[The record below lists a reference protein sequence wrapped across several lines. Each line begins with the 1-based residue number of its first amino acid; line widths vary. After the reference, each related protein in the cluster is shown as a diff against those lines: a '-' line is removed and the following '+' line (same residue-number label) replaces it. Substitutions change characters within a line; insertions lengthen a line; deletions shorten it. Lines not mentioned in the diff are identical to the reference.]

1 MSIIQKIRDKAA
13 VLLTVMISIS
23 LIGFLVQDAFIGK
36 SGNMFGGQPT
46 EAGIIAGK
54 KIDLVEFNQ
63 KVNQMEQGYRAQGM
77 QPGEMITQNII
88 EAVWNNYIQETVL
101 KGETEKL
108 GLVVTQKEVGAVLFS
123 NDAPQEFKQMFLDK
137 NTGAYDVNAART
149 WFTNLKK
156 SAKPEDVTGVVDQLI
171 KPIQVGLLAEKYN
184 SLFTQGSYV
193 PKWMIEKSAAEANGI
208 SSIKYLA
215 IPYGAIPDSAASV
228 SDKEIADYINEHKD
242 EFKQEHVKSIAY
254 VSFDANPTNQDTQA
268 VYNKLAS
275 LKAEFEQASDN
286 KAFVTRNTSSVPYF
300 DGFVQKSKMQMVS
313 KDVIISMP
321 VGSVVGPY
329 IDGGSYV
336 LAKKIDK
343 KTMPDSVRFRHILIG
358 LVDPQTGKQKR
369 ADSSAQKT
377 ADSILAV
384 IRSGGNF
391 GSLAAALSDDQGSKA
406 TGGEYNFSSLEMGNL
421 PKEFSDFIFNKP
433 QGTLGIVK
441 TTLGYQVTEVLSQK
455 NFEEAYKVAY
465 LSKPIVASIE
475 TDATASGAA
484 TQFAASS
491 RDPKSFGET
500 AQKMKV
506 TKQAADNIKE
516 LDFNAGQLSSRALVK
531 WAFDNKVG
539 SVSEPFD
546 LKNQYVVAMVT
557 SELNEGVQPVAAARI
572 IVEPILKNK
581 KKAVLIARKAG
592 AETNLEKLSTITG
605 GTIGQADTVRF
616 FDPFV
621 PNLGPESKVIGAA
634 FNKNN
639 IAKTSQ
645 VIDGQNGIYFIS
657 VNSITS
663 LPSASLDVANQKKTI
678 ESQMKQYAAYST
690 FESLKKATKIV
701 DKRSAA
707 GY

>member
-36 SGNMFGGQPT
+36 SGNMFGGQPS
-46 EAGIIAGK
+46 EAGLINGK
-54 KIDLVEFNQ
+54 KVDLMEFNQ

-88 EAVWNNYIQETVL
+88 DAVWNNYIQETIL
-101 KGETEKL
+101 KNEADKL
-108 GLVVTQKEVGAVLFS
+108 GLSVTQKELGAVLFS
-123 NDAPQEFKQMFLDK
+123 NDAPQEFKQMFQDK
-137 NTGAYDVNAART
+137 TTGAYDINAART

-156 SAKPEDVTGVVDQLI
+156 NAKPEDLSGVVDQLI
-171 KPIQVGLLAEKYN
+171 KPIQLGLLAEKYN
-184 SLFTQGSYV
+184 SFFVQGAYV
-193 PKWMIEKSAAEANGI
+193 PKWMIERSASENNSI

-215 IPYGAIPDSAASV
+215 VPYNIIPDSSAKV
-228 SDKEIADYINEHKD
+228 TDKEIADYVNEHKD
-242 EFKQEHVKSIAY
+242 EFKQERVKSIAY
-254 VSFDANPTNQDTQA
+254 VSFDANPTSKDTLDI
-268 VYNKLAS
+268 YNKLAALKS
-275 LKAEFEQASDN
+275 DFEKAEDA
-286 KAFVTRNTSSVPYF
+286 KAFVTRNTSSVPFF
-300 DGFVQKSKMQMVS
+300 DAFVQKSKLQMSV
-313 KDVIISMP
+313 KDVIVSMP

-329 IDGGSYV
+329 LDGGSYV

-343 KTMPDSVRFRHILIG
+343 RSLPDSVKFRHILLT
-358 LVDPQTGKQKR
+358 LVDPQTGKAKR
-369 ADSSAQKT
+369 ADSSAKKT

-384 IRSGGNF
+384 LRSGGNF
-391 GSLAAALSDDQGSKA
+391 AALAATLSDDEGSKA
-406 TGGEYNFSSLEMGNL
+406 KGGEYNFSSLEMGNL
-421 PKEFSDFIFNKP
+421 PKEFADFIFNKP
-433 QGTLGIVK
+433 QGTLGVVK

-455 NFEEAYKVAY
+455 NFEESYKVAY
-465 LSKPIVASIE
+465 LSKPIIASEE
-475 TDATASGAA
+475 TDAAASNAA

-491 RDPKSFGET
+491 RDPKTFGET

-506 TKQAADNIKE
+506 NRQVADNIKE
-516 LDFNAGQLSSRALVK
+516 LDYSAGQLSSRALIK
-531 WAFDNKVG
+531 WVYDNKVG
-539 SVSEPFD
+539 AVSEPFD

-557 SELNEGVQPVAAARI
+557 SEINEGVQPVAAARI
-572 IVEPILKNK
+572 IVEPMLKNK
-581 KKAVLIARKAG
+581 KKAAIVARKAG
-592 AETNLEKLSTITG
+592 AETNLEKLSAILG
-605 GTIGQADTVRF
+605 GTLGQTDTVRF

-639 IAKTSQ
+639 VAKTSQ
-645 VIDGQNGIYFIS
+645 VIDGQNGIYYIS
-657 VNSITS
+657 VNNI
-663 LPSASLDVANQKKTI
+663 SAVASAPIDFASQKKTI